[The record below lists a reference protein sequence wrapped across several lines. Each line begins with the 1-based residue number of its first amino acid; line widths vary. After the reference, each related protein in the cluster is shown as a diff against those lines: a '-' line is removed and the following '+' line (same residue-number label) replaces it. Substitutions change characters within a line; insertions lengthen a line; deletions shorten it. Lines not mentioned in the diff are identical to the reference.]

1 MDVSGIKSAQLAVSG
16 VLAGEIDDT
25 EKSKVI
31 NRQEDT
37 SHSEKIIEEL
47 GERYNR
53 ENTKI
58 TKPQLNGKPAG
69 KQHDDK
75 ISAKK
80 ISISELFSLLSD
92 NLSGEQIK
100 SSGINQSINNNIMKN
115 IWSEKK
121 NLTYLKTL
129 IITPVF
135 FLAVLT
141 SYQSVIFL
149 SLIIVMRCLMISY
162 YSSRKIKI

>member
-1 MDVSGIKSAQLAVSG
+1 MDVSGIKSAKLAVSG

-53 ENTKI
+53 ENTKR

-69 KQHDDK
+69 KQHNDK

-80 ISISELFSLLSD
+80 
-92 NLSGEQIK
+92 
-100 SSGINQSINNNIMKN
+100 
-115 IWSEKK
+115 
-121 NLTYLKTL
+121 
-129 IITPVF
+129 
-135 FLAVLT
+135 
-141 SYQSVIFL
+141 YQSVNCFHCY
-149 SLIIVMRCLMISY
+149 LIIFPVNRL
-162 YSSRKIKI
+162 KVQE